1 MVFQA
6 TLAQVAAAI
15 AAKPFHLPPK
25 ILNKTVSGISTD
37 TRTLKPGQIFLAL
50 KGDSFD
56 GHQFLPIARDRGAT
70 AAIVSAPKGVPD
82 GFPYLQ
88 VGDTLHAYQQLAHWW
103 RNHLG
108 LPIVAITGS
117 VGKTTTKELIAAAL
131 GTQGRILKTEAN
143 QIIKSVCL
151 KPC

>member
-56 GHQFLPIARDRGAT
+56 GHQFL
-70 AAIVSAPKGVPD
+70 S
-82 GFPYLQ
+82 
-88 VGDTLHAYQQLAHWW
+88 
-103 RNHLG
+103 
-108 LPIVAITGS
+108 
-117 VGKTTTKELIAAAL
+117 
-131 GTQGRILKTEAN
+131 
-143 QIIKSVCL
+143 
-151 KPC
+151 